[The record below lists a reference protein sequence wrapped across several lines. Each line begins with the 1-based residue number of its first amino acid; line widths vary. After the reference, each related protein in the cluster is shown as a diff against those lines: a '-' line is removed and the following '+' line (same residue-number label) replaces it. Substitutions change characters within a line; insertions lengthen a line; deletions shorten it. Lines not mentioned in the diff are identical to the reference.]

1 MQLKL
6 GFFSDANVLKN
17 GPEVNPK
24 VWVRLKLGVYGI
36 SCPLMRDIFQRFA
49 LWVLLNKGVG
59 VRVCVGGGGRFEA
72 KRPPPPRYPCYGQY
86 LQRQLLTF
94 TLLPPWRIRGK
105 T

>member
-59 VRVCVGGGGRFEA
+59 VRVCVCGGGGGL
-72 KRPPPPRYPCYGQY
+72 KPKDPPPPLP
-86 LQRQLLTF
+86 LLWPISSASASHFYTIA
-94 TLLPPWRIRGK
+94 TMAYSW
-105 T
+105 